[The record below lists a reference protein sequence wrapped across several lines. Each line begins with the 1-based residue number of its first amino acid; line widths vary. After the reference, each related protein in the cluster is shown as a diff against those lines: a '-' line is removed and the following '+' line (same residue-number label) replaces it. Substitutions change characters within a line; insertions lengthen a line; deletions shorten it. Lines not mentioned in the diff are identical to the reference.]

1 MKILAW
7 PNSSQ
12 INTTK
17 YTPDTLTLEVEFK
30 NGSVYQYF
38 KVPLAVWED
47 LEKQKKEIPQ
57 YSVGN
62 WVNKTIKDKYE
73 FLKIK

>member
-1 MKILAW
+1 MKFLAW

-12 INTTK
+12 ISTTK
-17 YTPDTLTLEVEFK
+17 YTPDTETLEVEFK
-30 NGSVYQYF
+30 TGAVYQYF
-38 KVPLAVWED
+38 KVPLAIWEN

-62 WVNKTIKDKYE
+62 WLNKTIKGKFE